1 MVEIHI
7 LLWHGNIGCGGSCI
21 GQSLDGL
28 AGICRGGSNSWARR
42 WLRWYSFVMG
52 ITPPVLEN
60 FFSFGH
66 KSAGTVFGKKV
77 IERDRQQ

>member
-7 LLWHGNIGCGGSCI
+7 LLWYGNIGCLVICQILG
-21 GQSLDGL
+21 GL
-28 AGICRGGSNSWARR
+28 AGICRGGSNSWAGR

-60 FFSFGH
+60 VFSFGH

-77 IERDRQQ
+77 ITEGQKR